1 MNFIDQVDIHIKA
14 GDGGRGCVSFR
25 RERSVPRGGPDGGD
39 GGRGGDVIFRVKSG
53 LNTLY
58 HFRHRRI
65 FKAGNGEA
73 GRGKNQH
80 GKAGQDLVIDVPP
93 GTVIKDLETGIV
105 LADLTTAGE
114 EWLAALGGKG
124 GLGNSHFVSAVR
136 QAPRY
141 AQPGLKGE
149 ERDLALELKLL
160 ADIGLAGAPNAG
172 KSTFISR
179 VSAARPKIA
188 DYPFTTLVPNLGV
201 ISLSDGRTMVA
212 ADIPGLIEGAHLGV
226 GMGIDF
232 LRHIERTK
240 VILYIVDASGE
251 DPLRE
256 FRMVKNEV
264 ERYHGALMKKPF
276 LIALNKTD
284 MVDMDTIEV
293 LKRRFMPEAETS
305 FFISALTGAGVPALL
320 EVLYSMLASCAGQG
334 IEPCGAAIS
343 DPGPGNGPGDRM
355 QD

>member
-1 MNFIDQVDIHIKA
+1 MNFIDQADIYIKA

-25 RERSVPRGGPDGGD
+25 RERSVPKGGPDGGD

-65 FKAGNGEA
+65 FKAENGEA

-80 GKAGQDLVIDVPP
+80 GKAGHDIFIDVPP
-93 GTVIKDLETGIV
+93 GTVIKDLETGV
-105 LADLTTAGE
+105 ALADLTRPGE
-114 EWLAALGGKG
+114 EWLAAMGGKG

-136 QAPRY
+136 QTPRY

-212 ADIPGLIEGAHLGV
+212 ADIPGLIEGAHRGV

-256 FRMVKNEV
+256 FRMVRNEV
-264 ERYHGALMKKPF
+264 ERYQGALMKKPF
-276 LIALNKTD
+276 LVALNKTD
-284 MVDMDTIEV
+284 MVDMDAIEA
-293 LKRRFMPEAETS
+293 LKSAFSPETKTPYS
-305 FFISALTGAGVPALL
+305 ISALTGEGVAALL
-320 EVLYSMLASCAGQG
+320 EGLYAMTMVCAGVKQD
-334 IEPCGAAIS
+334 IEPHVAPA
-343 DPGPGNGPGDRM
+343 DEPGDKM